1 MFRRSPPDPAAQ
13 DLIALG
19 IIRKAHGVRGEASVE
34 PWTDSPLRFSELDR
48 VFLVSPDE
56 SQRREV
62 HVASARLHG
71 SRVLVAFE
79 EISTPEELRPLHDW
93 SIEVPLAEA
102 RSLEEGEYFV
112 HDLAGLRVIDDA
124 SGREMG
130 VVSAVTEGGSGYL
143 LTVQPREGRPFD
155 MPFADSF
162 LRGIDLEARTM
173 RVDLPAGL
181 EDLES
186 IPAVEEEAERGRSG
200 VAAPAERRNASEPL
214 ATPRFR
220 FDLVTIF
227 PRLFD
232 PLLAEGIL
240 ARAIRSGVLDIRVHD
255 LRDYAADRHRSTDDE
270 AYGGGAGMVMLAEP
284 VFRCVE
290 AIMAERREGERPRVV
305 LMSPQGRL
313 LDQKLASELSVCG
326 WLVILC
332 GRYEGFDERVREALV
347 DLELSVGD
355 FVVAGGEIPAMLVVE
370 AVGRLVDGV
379 VGDRNSVEADSFYS
393 GLLDHPHYT
402 RPAELRG
409 MKVPEVLLS
418 GHAERIRR
426 WRREQSLRA
435 TMEKRPD
442 LLASA
447 RLDEEAEE
455 MLRAIRGERGE
466 GERG

>member
-1 MFRRSPPDPAAQ
+1 M
-13 DLIALG
+13 
-19 IIRKAHGVRGEASVE
+19 
-34 PWTDSPLRFSELDR
+34 
-48 VFLVSPDE
+48 
-56 SQRREV
+56 
-62 HVASARLHG
+62 
-71 SRVLVAFE
+71 
-79 EISTPEELRPLHDW
+79 
-93 SIEVPLAEA
+93 
-102 RSLEEGEYFV
+102 
-112 HDLAGLRVIDDA
+112 
-124 SGREMG
+124 
-130 VVSAVTEGGSGYL
+130 
-143 LTVQPREGRPFD
+143 
-155 MPFADSF
+155 
-162 LRGIDLEARTM
+162 
-173 RVDLPAGL
+173 
-181 EDLES
+181 
-186 IPAVEEEAERGRSG
+186 
-200 VAAPAERRNASEPL
+200 
-214 ATPRFR
+214 
-220 FDLVTIF
+220 VTIF